1 MQDICEVIG
10 ITKPTLYK
18 WIKESDLIKQA
29 LSRGKDTADAMVQNA
44 LFTSAISGNVLAQI
58 FWLKNRR
65 PQQWRDKVVQEVE
78 VEDNPNCG
86 VVLLAPRLEP
96 NIPPGEESEDKSNE
110 Q

>member
-29 LSRGKDTADAMVQNA
+29 LSSGKEVADAMVQNA

-86 VVLLAPRLEP
+86 VVLLPPVLERP
-96 NIPPGEESEDKSNE
+96 EPPEESEDKSNE